1 MKQKHLSKLETI
13 PFITKEMLLT
23 LSGDSNQTI
32 NKTIQRW
39 CKNGTLI
46 RLKGGLYTLGKT
58 YNQNISK
65 EGYLEQIA
73 NKLRTPS
80 YISTEYALSKYS
92 ILTESIYPITSVTV
106 KNSRIYQNKTGGYIY
121 RNIKDELFC
130 GYTIQKYSDKEIY
143 IATKE
148 KALFDYLYYKSPTL
162 PTKLKNINLVEEL
175 RLNIYDFKKKELNML
190 RKYAQISKSKKI
202 SKIVENI
209 IQNVHTY
216 N

>member
-1 MKQKHLSKLETI
+1 MINVSGSKSQINKVAYVKASTSASRFSSQGEIVSVTPVAVDKNGREVPYVVLMDRAVTIEGKILSK
-13 PFITKEMLLT
+13 
-23 LSGDSNQTI
+23 
-32 NKTIQRW
+32 KTV
-39 CKNGTLI
+39 NLHLDT
-46 RLKGGLYTLGKT
+46 
-58 YNQNISK
+58 
-65 EGYLEQIA
+65 
-73 NKLRTPS
+73 
-80 YISTEYALSKYS
+80 LSKYS

-162 PTKLKNINLVEEL
+162 PAKLKNINLVEEL

-190 RKYAQISKSKKI
+190 RKYAKISKSKKI
-202 SKIVENI
+202 YKIVENI